1 MTQSQEPHGQED
13 EKPAREE
20 DGMGTPHSA
29 ASEADAET
37 EASADPAAANA
48 DTRSDDTPT
57 ADEADPAPEQSSAEL
72 SPDDVIAELQAQIAA
87 LKDQALRAAAEAE
100 NVRRRAAKEKADASK
115 YGISNLARDLLS
127 VPDNLTRA
135 IDSVTEEAQRAGGE
149 TLQTLMEGVKLTQ
162 KELLQVLER
171 HGIQPI
177 HPEGEKFDPNFHQ
190 AMFEAPGTGQPD
202 GTVVQVVQTGYLIGE
217 RLLRPAM
224 VGVAKGGTAAQSENG
239 QTESAQAPGSQLD
252 TSA

>member
-1 MTQSQEPHGQED
+1 MTHPQQPHTQED
-13 EKPAREE
+13 EKPAEE
-20 DGMGTPHSA
+20 QGM
-29 ASEADAET
+29 ADADARPAADAPQSAPDAEGV
-37 EASADPAAANA
+37 ADSAMSADAA
-48 DTRSDDTPT
+48 DTAEDTSD
-57 ADEADPAPEQSSAEL
+57 EEL
-72 SPDDVIAELQAQIAA
+72 SPDAAIAELQAQIAT
-87 LKDQALRAAAEAE
+87 LKDQALRATAEAE
-100 NVRRRAAKEKADASK
+100 NVRRRAAREKADASK

-135 IDSVTEEAQRAGGE
+135 IDSVSEAAQQAGGE
-149 TLQTLMEGVKLTQ
+149 TLQTLLEGVKLTQ

-202 GTVVQVVQTGYLIGE
+202 GTVVQVVQTGYLIGD

-224 VGVAKGGTAAQSENG
+224 VGVAKGGNAGQGGGGQSE
-239 QTESAQAPGSQLD
+239 QEPTPGSQLD

>member
-1 MTQSQEPHGQED
+1 MTHPQEPHTQED
-13 EKPAREE
+13 KKPAEE
-20 DGMGTPHSA
+20 RDMADAAPRSA
-29 ASEADAET
+29 ADKPQSDPDTESGPHDAMSAGAADLAEDT
-37 EASADPAAANA
+37 SA
-48 DTRSDDTPT
+48 
-57 ADEADPAPEQSSAEL
+57 EEL
-72 SPDDVIAELQAQIAA
+72 SPDAVIAELQAQIAT

-100 NVRRRAAKEKADASK
+100 NVRRRAAREKADASK

-127 VPDNLTRA
+127 VPDNLARA
-135 IDSVTEEAQRAGGE
+135 MDSVSEEAQQAGGE
-149 TLQTLMEGVKLTQ
+149 TLQTLLEGVKLTQ

-202 GTVVQVVQTGYLIGE
+202 GTVVQVLQTGYLIGE

-224 VGVAKGGTAAQSENG
+224 VGVAKGGNAGQGGGEQSE
-239 QTESAQAPGSQLD
+239 QEPTPGSQLD

>member
-20 DGMGTPHSA
+20 DRMGTPHSA
-29 ASEADAET
+29 SETGKET
-37 EASADPAAANA
+37 DASADPAAAPNA
-48 DTRSDDTPT
+48 DARSDDTQATDKTDHT
-57 ADEADPAPEQSSAEL
+57 AEPSSAEL
-72 SPDDVIAELQAQIAA
+72 SPDEVIAELQAQIAA

-100 NVRRRAAKEKADASK
+100 NVRRRAAREKADASK

-127 VPDNLTRA
+127 VPDNLARA
-135 IDSVTEEAQRAGGE
+135 IDSVSEEAQRAGGE

-239 QTESAQAPGSQLD
+239 QTESGQAPGSQLD

>member
-1 MTQSQEPHGQED
+1 MTHPQEPHTQED
-13 EKPAREE
+13 KKPAEE
-20 DGMGTPHSA
+20 QDGVDA
-29 ASEADAET
+29 AARPAADAPQPDPDT
-37 EASADPAAANA
+37 ESGADDTLSAGAADPAEDA
-48 DTRSDDTPT
+48 SD
-57 ADEADPAPEQSSAEL
+57 EEL
-72 SPDDVIAELQAQIAA
+72 SPDAVIAELQAQIAT
-87 LKDQALRAAAEAE
+87 LKDQALRATAEAE
-100 NVRRRAAKEKADASK
+100 NVRRRAAREKADASK

-127 VPDNLTRA
+127 VPDNLARA
-135 IDSVTEEAQRAGGE
+135 IDSVSEEAQQAGSE
-149 TLQTLMEGVKLTQ
+149 TLQTLLEGVKLTQ

-224 VGVAKGGTAAQSENG
+224 VGVAKGGNPG
-239 QTESAQAPGSQLD
+239 QGGDGQSAQEPAPGSQLD